1 MKSFFRTGPG
11 KLILIIVCTLSVLLT
26 GVCMLGASCTI
37 SAENGEIHLRSRG
50 DIEPVETEYYLQVQS
65 WHVLEK
71 LLNEGVLDYNR
82 LNNINIRIR
91 DADAG
96 NWLYEGT
103 ATTPLEY
110 QYRFFVYHVED
121 RDRIAWTENE
131 IPSIYQ
137 KNYRTIDVFA
147 SLSGDAFVYNF
158 GNYWVSFAYR
168 LGWWILAI
176 AAASFI
182 LGVVCYTSLLR
193 VSARRP
199 GRDDLVPGP
208 LHKLPFDLLLAA
220 NLAALIGLA
229 ALIDWILPIDYIAEL
244 YFTIGALVSGII
256 IFLGLSMSAAARIKT
271 RTLLRNT
278 LIFRVLKYLVAK
290 PLAWLWKGLK
300 KLHAFNMSIL
310 RGLPLVGKTAL
321 FLGVLA
327 IVELNVT
334 AAADGGPLVLLS
346 LIKYLILIPLVLYL
360 ALCLRRLQKGG
371 EALAAGDLAYQTDTK
386 GLPHDLK
393 KHAEDLNSIGGGMA
407 IAVREQ
413 LKSERMKTELIT
425 NVSHDLKTPLTSV
438 INYADLIAKEP
449 CDDPKITEYA
459 EVLLRQSER
468 LKRLIDDLVEAS
480 KASTGNLDVDLVPCD
495 ASVFLAQA
503 AGEYEEK
510 LRDAGLALVTK
521 QPDEEVSIMADGRR
535 MWRIFDNLMNN
546 IVKYSLSG
554 TRVYLSLEQAD
565 GDAVITFRN
574 TSREPLDAVNTEEL
588 VERFTR
594 GDVSRNTE
602 GSGLGL
608 AIAKSLTEL
617 QGGKFLVSADGDLFK
632 VILRFPKI

>member
-71 LLNEGVLDYNR
+71 LLNEGVLDYNY
-82 LNNINIRIR
+82 LNNINIRIW
-91 DADAG
+91 DADSG

-103 ATTPLEY
+103 KTTPREY

-121 RDRIAWTENE
+121 QDRIAWTNDE

-147 SLSGDAFVYNF
+147 SLRDNAFVFDF
-158 GNYWVSFAYR
+158 GSYWVGVAYR

-193 VSARRP
+193 VSARKP

-208 LHKLPFDLLLAA
+208 LHRLPFDLLLAA
-220 NLAALIGLA
+220 GIAALIGLA
-229 ALIDWILPIDYIAEL
+229 ALIDWILPIDYMAEL
-244 YFTIGALVSGII
+244 YFAIGAFVTCII

-271 RTLLRNT
+271 KTLLSNMLTVRLLKLAAKPFTWLFGILKT
-278 LIFRVLKYLVAK
+278 LIR
-290 PLAWLWKGLK
+290 
-300 KLHAFNMSIL
+300 N
-310 RGLPLVGKTAL
+310 LPLMPKTAVCL
-321 FLGVLA
+321 
-327 IVELNVT
+327 
-334 AAADGGPLVLLS
+334 LVLGAAELFVVGRKSES
-346 LIKYLILIPLVLYL
+346 LFFLCLLKLLILIPAVLYL
-360 ALCLRRLQKGG
+360 VLCLRRLQKGG
-371 EALAAGDLAYQTDTK
+371 EALAAGDLAYQTNVK
-386 GLPHDLK
+386 GMPSNLK
-393 KHAEDLNSIGGGMA
+393 KHGENLNSIGSGMA
-407 IAVREQ
+407 IAVEQ
-413 LKSERMKTELIT
+413 KLKSERMKTELIT
-425 NVSHDLKTPLTSV
+425 NVSHDLKTPLTSLV
-438 INYADLIAKEP
+438 NYADLIGREP
-449 CDDPKITEYA
+449 CENAKIKEYS

-480 KASTGNLDVDLVPCD
+480 KASSGSLDVSPTPCD
-495 ASVFLAQA
+495 ASVFLSQA

-510 LRDAGLALVTK
+510 LKAAGLTLIMK
-521 QPDEEVSIMADGRR
+521 QPEQEVRIMADGRR

-546 IVKYSLSG
+546 IVKYGLAGS
-554 TRVYLSLEQAD
+554 RVYLSLEKAPKA
-565 GDAVITFRN
+565 AVITFRN
-574 TSREPLDAVNTEEL
+574 TSREVLDMNADEL
-588 VERFTR
+588 TERFTR
-594 GDVSRNTE
+594 GDASRNTE

-617 QGGKFLVSADGDLFK
+617 QGGHFSVTADGDLFK
-632 VILRFPKI
+632 VILSFPLIGADQ